1 MRTPQYKKFGQ
12 LHQRSLMLHCLMLSL
27 IMEVE
32 NTNDGVKNE
41 CSDLDKVV
49 EDIKEIIILA
59 WIQYSKNEDFS

>member
-1 MRTPQYKKFGQ
+1 
-12 LHQRSLMLHCLMLSL
+12 
-27 IMEVE
+27 MEVE

-59 WIQYSKNEDFS
+59 WIQYIKYEDFS